1 MFVIVLIWKLCR
13 DDLAKSMTVT
23 STESSGL
30 RQGVGMRFVELP
42 AWSKRNVGKT
52 PPAASCEKIAV
63 LQADGSKVAKDGVWE
78 LDREALRRLTESI
91 FSRDILIAASTRLRC

>member
-1 MFVIVLIWKLCR
+1 MILQLLCFNVFVIVLIWILRR

-23 STESSGL
+23 PTESSGL
-30 RQGVGMRFVELP
+30 RQKVGMRFVELP
-42 AWSKRNVGKT
+42 SWSKRNLGKT

-78 LDREALRRLTESI
+78 LDRGSSPLGGEHLLERL
-91 FSRDILIAASTRLRC
+91 